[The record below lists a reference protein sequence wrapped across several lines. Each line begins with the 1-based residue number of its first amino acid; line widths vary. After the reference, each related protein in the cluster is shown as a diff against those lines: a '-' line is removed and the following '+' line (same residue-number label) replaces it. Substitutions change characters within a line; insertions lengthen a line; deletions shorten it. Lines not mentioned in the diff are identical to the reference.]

1 MKILI
6 LSLLAVS
13 CIYADGFE
21 DFYKKFGD
29 LKVNKGY
36 EITNKKMKQ
45 LAKEYGYYATFQEV
59 KDAIEG
65 KKLNG
70 KKVVV
75 VDSRTKKEQ
84 HGLKLKGA
92 IYANLR
98 GWNKSFNNEKL
109 HSNNISAV
117 YNYCRSG
124 TDVAGGIV
132 TLEWL
137 FQGKGKIFGLKDMVE
152 RCYPVVSDSK
162 NVLDAKL
169 NQEGIYVQKD
179 KNNNYYEANCPQ
191 VKDECSPIAV
201 FTKLDIEMVEED
213 DDEKLPKTFKVTN
226 KYLKKTIKLHLG
238 KDNLYYKRGCR

>member
-6 LSLLAVS
+6 LPILVVS
-13 CIYADGFE
+13 YISADGFG

-29 LKVNKGY
+29 LKVNEGY
-36 EITNKKMKQ
+36 NITNKQMKK
-45 LAKEYGYYATFQEV
+45 LAKEYGYYATFKEV
-59 KDAIEG
+59 KDALEG
-65 KKLNG
+65 KELNG
-70 KKVVV
+70 KRVVV
-75 VDSRTKKEQ
+75 VDSRTKREQ

-98 GWNKSFNNEKL
+98 GWNKSFDSEKL
-109 HSNNISAV
+109 HSDNISAI

-124 TDVAGGIV
+124 TDVAGSIV

-137 FQGKGKIFGLKDMVE
+137 FQGRGKIFGLKDMVE

-179 KNNNYYEANCPQ
+179 RYNNYYEVNCPQ
-191 VKDECSPIAV
+191 LKDECAPIAV
-201 FTKLDIEMVEED
+201 FTKLDIEMAKD
-213 DDEKLPKTFKVTN
+213 DGEGVPKSYSATN
-226 KYLKKTIKLHLG
+226 RYLKRSTELYLG
-238 KDNLYYKRGCR
+238 KDNLYYKRECRQ